1 MLVAFALVAA
11 TLGWLEK
18 DFFAWRSHLPLPKGK
33 TTLAPSW
40 ESVFIG
46 FIVSTILTLIWIAL
60 RRRANV
66 AIRPPAEYA
75 DADDALA
82 AAFQLDVQGDW
93 EAAIALYGEVARRWP
108 EHAHYA
114 RECIAHIEEK
124 RSRG

>member
-1 MLVAFALVAA
+1 MSLF
-11 TLGWLEK
+11 
-18 DFFAWRSHLPLPKGK
+18 D
-33 TTLAPSW
+33 
-40 ESVFIG
+40 
-46 FIVSTILTLIWIAL
+46 
-60 RRRANV
+60 RRPNT
-66 AIRPPAEYA
+66 PMPT
-75 DADDALA
+75 DALA